1 MYIHVLYNIYTT
13 TCAYLVYY
21 AAYTTTCVPV
31 HVCTHVCILYYLC
44 ILHYIHVLHTCMYIY
59 MMCTPPHVIC
69 NDGMW
74 YINLLYYIPSL
85 ITYFRTYMCYGL
97 RCNC

>member
-1 MYIHVLYNIYTT
+1 M
-13 TCAYLVYY
+13 
-21 AAYTTTCVPV
+21 CVPGILCSIYYYM
-31 HVCTHVCILYYLC
+31 CTCTCMYTCILYYLC
-44 ILHYIHVLHTCMYIY
+44 ILHYIHVPHVC